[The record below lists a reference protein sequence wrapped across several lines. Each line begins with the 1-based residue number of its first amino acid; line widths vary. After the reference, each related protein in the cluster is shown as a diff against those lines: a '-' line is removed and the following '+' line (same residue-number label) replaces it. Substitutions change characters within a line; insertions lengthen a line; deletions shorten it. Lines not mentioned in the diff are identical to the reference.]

1 MPKLGFIGRLLG
13 DSNEKELKRLSSI
26 VDEIN
31 SYADEIAALSDEALA
46 ATSAEFK
53 EGLAADETL
62 EDLLPEAFNNPSCP
76 DSQL

>member
-31 SYADEIAALSDEALA
+31 SYADERLRRPLR
-46 ATSAEFK
+46 
-53 EGLAADETL
+53 
-62 EDLLPEAFNNPSCP
+62 
-76 DSQL
+76 